1 MQPKTNYITIAMN
14 NSLLKHQH
22 RDTIDHGKT
31 IYYIIHHVCQE
42 ITEGDDK
49 ELLQMLMK
57 MMKMVLMPSPEGGGV
72 Y

>member
-1 MQPKTNYITIAMN
+1 MQPTTNYITITMN

-42 ITEGDDK
+42 IIEGDDE
-49 ELLQMLMK
+49 ELL
-57 MMKMVLMPSPEGGGV
+57 
-72 Y
+72 